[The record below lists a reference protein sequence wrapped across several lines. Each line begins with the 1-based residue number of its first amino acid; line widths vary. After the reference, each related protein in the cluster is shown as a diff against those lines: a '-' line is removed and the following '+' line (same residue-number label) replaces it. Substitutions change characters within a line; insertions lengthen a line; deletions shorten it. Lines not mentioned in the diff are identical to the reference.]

1 MEVPSKT
8 ESSQKKKARRKKKE
22 EKRKKKKE
30 RRKKTPSSHVS
41 FRHPVNE
48 DGGPQN
54 SGRTRFFAQAHQ
66 AITKVSA
73 RSMDARITRGITQG
87 DHPCII

>member
-8 ESSQKKKARRKKKE
+8 ESSQKKKKE
-22 EKRKKKKE
+22 EKKIF
-30 RRKKTPSSHVS
+30 PSSRIS
-41 FRHPVNE
+41 FRNPVNE

-87 DHPCII
+87 DHPRII